1 LRIIYYY
8 IISHVLYIHT
18 LYIYT
23 CTCPL
28 VSPTPFPLLKQ
39 STTQKRKHDTKM
51 NILSQTQILHLSIAI
66 LLFITASSSSLSPS
80 SSSPS
85 LSPSPPSSSPSSAPP
100 SSLSPSS
107 PPPLS
112 LSPSSPPPPPPS
124 SSPLSSLSPSSSSST
139 YSNQTNLDYIKT
151 SCNITLYKTICYNS
165 LSPYASTIRSNPQ
178 KLAVIALNL
187 TLSSAKSASKFVK
200 NISHGGGLTRL
211 EAVAVADCVE
221 EIGDSVTSLQDSIRE
236 LDSINYKDSA
246 KFEMVM
252 SDVETWVSAALTNDD
267 TCMDGFSLVKT
278 AVKDLVRR
286 HVVEVARLTS
296 NALALINMYA
306 STQENF
312 S

>member
-1 LRIIYYY
+1 ME
-8 IISHVLYIHT
+8 V
-18 LYIYT
+18 
-23 CTCPL
+23 
-28 VSPTPFPLLKQ
+28 
-39 STTQKRKHDTKM
+39 
-51 NILSQTQILHLSIAI
+51 
-66 LLFITASSSSLSPS
+66 
-80 SSSPS
+80 
-85 LSPSPPSSSPSSAPP
+85 
-100 SSLSPSS
+100 
-107 PPPLS
+107 
-112 LSPSSPPPPPPS
+112 
-124 SSPLSSLSPSSSSST
+124 
-139 YSNQTNLDYIKT
+139 
-151 SCNITLYKTICYNS
+151 
-165 LSPYASTIRSNPQ
+165 
-178 KLAVIALNL
+178 
-187 TLSSAKSASKFVK
+187 
-200 NISHGGGLTRL
+200 
-211 EAVAVADCVE
+211 VAVADCVE

>member
-1 LRIIYYY
+1 M
-8 IISHVLYIHT
+8 
-18 LYIYT
+18 
-23 CTCPL
+23 
-28 VSPTPFPLLKQ
+28 K
-39 STTQKRKHDTKM
+39 
-51 NILSQTQILHLSIAI
+51 ILSQTQILLLSITI
-66 LLFITASSSSLSPS
+66 LLFITSSSSSLSPS

-85 LSPSPPSSSPSSAPP
+85 LSPSPSSPPP

-107 PPPLS
+107 PPPTSS
-112 LSPSSPPPPPPS
+112 LSPSSPPPPS
-124 SSPLSSLSPSSSSST
+124 SSPLSSLSPSSPPPSSLSPSSST
-139 YSNQTNLDYIKT
+139 YSNQTSLDYIKT
-151 SCNITLYKTICYNS
+151 SCNLTLYKTLCYNS
-165 LSPYASTIRSNPQ
+165 LYPYAPTVHSNPH
-178 KLAVIALNL
+178 KLAVTALNL

-221 EIGDSVTSLQDSIRE
+221 EVGDSVISLQDSIRE

-252 SDVETWVSAALTNDD
+252 SDVETWVSAALTDD
-267 TCMDGFSLVKT
+267 ETCMDGFSRVKT

-296 NALALINMYA
+296 NALALINMFA